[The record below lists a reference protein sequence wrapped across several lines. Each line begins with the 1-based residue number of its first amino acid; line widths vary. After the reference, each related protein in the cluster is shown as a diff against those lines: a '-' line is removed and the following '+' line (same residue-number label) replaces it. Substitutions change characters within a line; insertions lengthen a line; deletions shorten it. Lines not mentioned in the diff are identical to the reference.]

1 MNSMKRV
8 GVLIGSLRKEAF
20 SRKVAKTLMALA
32 PADFQ
37 LEEVE
42 IGDLAMFNQDFDDEG
57 RTPAEW
63 TDFRKGLKKFD
74 AFLFV
79 TPEYNRSVPAVLKN
93 ALDIGSRPYGKNVW
107 DGKPGA
113 VVSVTP
119 GALGAFGSNHHLRQT
134 LMFLNV
140 PAMPQPEVYIANA
153 ANLFGGDGAL
163 TDAGTREFLQNFMA
177 AFAVWVGKNAK

>member
-1 MNSMKRV
+1 MKRV
-8 GVLIGSLRKEAF
+8 GILVGSLRKESF

-32 PADFQ
+32 PANFQ
-37 LEEVE
+37 LVEVE
-42 IGDLAMFNQDFDDEG
+42 LGGLAMFNQDFDDEG

-63 TDFRKGLKKFD
+63 TDFREGLKTFD

-93 ALDIGSRPYGKNVW
+93 ALDIGSRPYGENVW

-113 VVSVTP
+113 VISVTP

-134 LMFLNV
+134 LAFLNV
-140 PAMPQPEVYIANA
+140 PTMPQPEAYIANV
-153 ANLFGGDGAL
+153 ANLLDVGGYLRNAQ
-163 TDAGTREFLQNFMA
+163 TREFLQRFMD